1 MIKHTVLPALFLI
14 TAAIGLMGY
23 KYTTNKAAA
32 NARQLQGLYIF
43 TDCTPAGEYEVI
55 GTISRTGALSLR
67 SAQYE
72 SIRDVLIDRA
82 KKQYPAG
89 EGIIFDFRTGGTDKA
104 DVIKFK

>member
-1 MIKHTVLPALFLI
+1 MKKHAVLPALLLI

-23 KYTTNKAAA
+23 KNTTNKAAA

-43 TDCTPAGEYEVI
+43 TDCTPAGDYEII
-55 GTISRTGALSLR
+55 GTVKGLSGFSFK

-72 SIRDVLIDRA
+72 SIRDKFIQRA
-82 KKQYPAG
+82 KEQYPAG
-89 EGIIFDFRTGGTDKA
+89 EGLILDLRDGGADKA

>member
-1 MIKHTVLPALFLI
+1 MKKYAVLPALFLI

-23 KYTTNKAAA
+23 KNTTDKAAA

-55 GTISRTGALSLR
+55 GTVSRTGAMSFK

-72 SIRDVLIDRA
+72 SIRDILISRA
-82 KKQYPAG
+82 KKEYPMG

-104 DVIKFK
+104 DIIKFK